1 MDSPLGLR
9 AAVTEGDAVVN
20 KTTYLGE
27 FEHMVLLT
35 ILRLGDDAYG
45 MSVRKELD
53 ARAGRKVTRSTAYIT
68 LERLTRKGYLTAR
81 MDDPSQDRSGKP
93 KRYFSMTDAG
103 REALRTSGR
112 ALMNLWDGYEALL
125 EEG

>member
-1 MDSPLGLR
+1 M
-9 AAVTEGDAVVN
+9 N
-20 KTTYLGE
+20 KMTYLGE
-27 FEHMVLLT
+27 FEHMVLLS

-53 ARAGRKVTRSTAYIT
+53 AAAGREVARSTVYIT
-68 LERLTRKGYLTAR
+68 LERLTRKGYLAAR
-81 MDDPSQDRSGKP
+81 MDDPSQTRGGKP
-93 KRYFSMTDAG
+93 KRYFSLTAAG

-112 ALMNLWDGYEALL
+112 ALMNLWDGYEELL

>member
-1 MDSPLGLR
+1 M
-9 AAVTEGDAVVN
+9 N

-53 ARAGRKVTRSTAYIT
+53 ARAGRRVTRSTAYIT

-81 MDDPSQDRSGKP
+81 MDDPSQTRGGKP
-93 KRYFSMTDAG
+93 KRYFSLTAAG

-112 ALMNLWDGYEALL
+112 ALMNLWDGHEALL

>member
-1 MDSPLGLR
+1 M
-9 AAVTEGDAVVN
+9 N

-81 MDDPSQDRSGKP
+81 MDDPSQDRGGKP

>member
-1 MDSPLGLR
+1 
-9 AAVTEGDAVVN
+9 VN

-27 FEHMVLLT
+27 FEHMVLLS

-81 MDDPSQDRSGKP
+81 MDDPSQARDGKP
-93 KRYFSMTDAG
+93 KRYFSLTAAG
-103 REALRTSGR
+103 RAALRTSGR
-112 ALMNLWDGYEALL
+112 ALMNLWDGYEELL